1 MLKSIDILISLSVI
15 MLVASMAVTVL
26 TEFITHLRNTRGRNL
41 QQGIADLLRLI
52 NPGFTK
58 DVVDKIA
65 AAVLTH
71 PLIRDKKDRMGTVVH
86 REELTK
92 LLMELAAGNGAQQVE
107 PAIQTLLLK
116 TLAEHGIPDPAATLD
131 NIRTVALR
139 LEKSNPELSSVAR
152 ANLAILHEAETKF
165 VAKINTWFDQ
175 TMDRVSQRFT
185 ISVRG
190 TTTWCGFVL
199 AVVLQLDAIALVNR
213 LSVDDAVRAS
223 LVKQAENTTRQADLN
238 APTTSNLYDVFTSQG
253 LLAVPKY
260 PEDLAKLADPRHL
273 TGILFTTLLLSL
285 GAPFWYNAL
294 KQFLQLRSKLA
305 QEDDTQRKQRQS
317 TQDAVNTP
325 AGPAPVSPGLNP
337 GGLAGM
343 LRGERG
349 DLSGAANSLSIQSQ
363 MPRST
368 SSRSPADPQ
377 A

>member
-1 MLKSIDILISLSVI
+1 MLKSIDILVGLSVI
-15 MLVASMAVTVL
+15 MLAASMAVTVL

-52 NPGFTK
+52 NPSFSK
-58 DVVDKIA
+58 EVVDKIA

-71 PLIRDKKDRMGTVVH
+71 PLIRDGKNRMGTVVH

-92 LLMELAAGNGAQQVE
+92 LLMELAAGDGAQQLE
-107 PAIQTLLLK
+107 PAVQTLLMK
-116 TLAEHGIPDPAATLD
+116 TFAEHGIPDPAATLD
-131 NIRTVALR
+131 NIRTVSLR

-152 ANLAILHEAETKF
+152 ANLAILHEAESKF

-175 TMDRVSQRFT
+175 TMDRVSERFT

-223 LVKQAENTTRQADLN
+223 LVKQAESATKQA
-238 APTTSNLYDVFTSQG
+238 APTTGDLYEVFTTQG
-253 LLAVPKY
+253 LVALPKY
-260 PEDLAKLADPRHL
+260 PDDFAKLADLRHF

-294 KQFLQLRSKLA
+294 KQLLQLRSKLA
-305 QEDDTQRKQRQS
+305 QADDSQRKQRQS
-317 TQDAVNTP
+317 TQDAIITP
-325 AGPAPVSPGLNP
+325 AGRAPVSPGP
-337 GGLAGM
+337 GV
-343 LRGERG
+343 
-349 DLSGAANSLSIQSQ
+349 AANPLSIQSQ

-368 SSRSPADPQ
+368 SSMSLVDPQ